1 MAKDLKKRKRKL
13 FSKVDVFQTHFG
25 QISVTAIYD
34 VFMQE
39 FGIEKSKMKNFSF
52 SHCVEALR
60 KLENPEYKKG
70 DMSLTKEIE
79 VVEPIFV
86 EHDVALD
93 EDLEM
98 VAFIIDND

>member
-1 MAKDLKKRKRKL
+1 
-13 FSKVDVFQTHFG
+13 
-25 QISVTAIYD
+25 
-34 VFMQE
+34 MQE
-39 FGIEKSKMKNFSF
+39 FGVEKSKMKNFSF

-86 EHDVALD
+86 EYDKNASEF
-93 EDLEM
+93 ED
-98 VAFIIDND
+98 